1 MMTGID
7 GSTESAREYKKSRE
21 FFINYTLAVNTLFH
35 FGCSFFST
43 GTGISPAWNQTW
55 HMVHLIVMHNEN
67 GN

>member
-7 GSTESAREYKKSRE
+7 GPTEIAKKRKKTENSLLTILWLSTLY
-21 FFINYTLAVNTLFH
+21 FIWL
-35 FGCSFFST
+35 FFST

-55 HMVHLIVMHNEN
+55 HMVHLIIMHNEN